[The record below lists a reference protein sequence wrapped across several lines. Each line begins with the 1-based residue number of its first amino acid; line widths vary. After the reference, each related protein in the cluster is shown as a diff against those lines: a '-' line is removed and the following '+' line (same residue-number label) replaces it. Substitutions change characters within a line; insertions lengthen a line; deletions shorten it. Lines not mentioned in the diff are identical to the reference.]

1 MRVPLKRI
9 AGGHTH
15 SLVLSSNFTSCILTD
30 NRRSVLCIAVQAM
43 RIPAHVF
50 ADSEPV
56 FTEMVVGLLQPKHL
70 GLAEY
75 VTFLGPGAHPNL
87 GNEGLREALS
97 LLFSHDGEG
106 KKTAED
112 HSVAVVV
119 TRPPET
125 YCICRGPDSDTI
137 YMRDSHRR
145 RQFDFDGVASLL
157 EWVRLEK
164 SYFVPQPESPEEFN
178 LIGLYSV
185 TPTVRSGIMRA
196 TNQLDDSPPA
206 AGGAHL
212 GTAV

>member
-1 MRVPLKRI
+1 M
-9 AGGHTH
+9 T
-15 SLVLSSNFTSCILTD
+15 
-30 NRRSVLCIAVQAM
+30 
-43 RIPAHVF
+43 IPASVF
-50 ADSEPV
+50 AGSDPV

-70 GLAEY
+70 GRAEY
-75 VTFLGPGAHPNL
+75 ITFLGPDAHPNL

-97 LLFSHDGEG
+97 LLFASSSGGEKRG
-106 KKTAED
+106 GMD

-185 TPTVRSGIMRA
+185 TPTVRSGILKA
-196 TNQLDDSPPA
+196 TGQLGSSAFPVS
-206 AGGAHL
+206 
-212 GTAV
+212 AV